1 MNNSSAI
8 NNKFGKITV
17 NNTKFEHFNDQSDLI
32 GEVKLEIFNH
42 NQFYKFFPV
51 PKKKR
56 FKRKFDKI
64 NFYFNFNLNNSEF
77 SIDRINFFDSDNK
90 IIQSENVDDYVE
102 SNYDTRFK
110 FSNRVLF
117 KNFFKN
123 VIKTY
128 LDEG

>member
-1 MNNSSAI
+1 M
-8 NNKFGKITV
+8 
-17 NNTKFEHFNDQSDLI
+17 
-32 GEVKLEIFNH
+32 
-42 NQFYKFFPV
+42 

-102 SNYDTRFK
+102 SNFDTRFK